1 MGCDSGAPIP
11 PAFGLCNPVMAL
23 VGVKRWL
30 LGGLDALLS
39 PAADVRGGIG
49 AQTESQTEHSGSRPH
64 HP

>member
-1 MGCDSGAPIP
+1 
-11 PAFGLCNPVMAL
+11 MAL
-23 VGVKRWL
+23 VAVKRWL

-49 AQTESQTEHSGSRPH
+49 AQSQAEHGGSLPH